1 MNGRFARARCGLTP
15 RLVLNASVARRVS
28 NHFKCSVWP
37 RRVPAGVRGQ
47 PFSKPQEVSS
57 VGTWRGG
64 VCPRGFGVR
73 SKRLSVSITAVQPRR
88 GSVLGTPSMT
98 ARRQPQA
105 HSACPTGGE
114 RVDTVRCV
122 DCRSVAID
130 SFVDRQGTGI
140 PPLVAGGGEAK
151 EDPGTRSRLCCYRSC
166 PRVCSISRTGSNST
180 VAIGSGSESPPKFD
194 EQLVSIK
201 RRVAVNIC
209 LGRYPVVAR
218 RCLGSYTPRLA
229 ELQVEGGNVGLNV
242 GSAGLHT
249 AILD

>member
-1 MNGRFARARCGLTP
+1 MGLGRCSGRFLLALAVGSLRTW
-15 RLVLNASVARRVS
+15 VLMRWFARRVS
-28 NHFKCSVWP
+28 NHLVLGVAAP
-37 RRVPAGVRGQ
+37 RPGWRRGSAL
-47 PFSKPQEVSS
+47 SKPQEVSS
-57 VGTWRGG
+57 VRTWRGG

-114 RVDTVRCV
+114 RVDTARCV

-140 PPLVAGGGEAK
+140 LPLVAGGGEAK

-201 RRVAVNIC
+201 RRVAVK
-209 LGRYPVVAR
+209 
-218 RCLGSYTPRLA
+218 
-229 ELQVEGGNVGLNV
+229 
-242 GSAGLHT
+242 
-249 AILD
+249 

>member
-1 MNGRFARARCGLTP
+1 
-15 RLVLNASVARRVS
+15 
-28 NHFKCSVWP
+28 
-37 RRVPAGVRGQ
+37 
-47 PFSKPQEVSS
+47 
-57 VGTWRGG
+57 
-64 VCPRGFGVR
+64 
-73 SKRLSVSITAVQPRR
+73 
-88 GSVLGTPSMT
+88 MT

-114 RVDTVRCV
+114 RVDTARCV

-140 PPLVAGGGEAK
+140 LPLVAGGGEAK

-201 RRVAVNIC
+201 RRVAVKNC

-218 RCLGSYTPRLA
+218 RCLASYTPRLA
-229 ELQVEGGNVGLNV
+229 ELCRSKVATWDRTLAWVRVRQPHRHLGCSHPSGAAAQLRCG
-242 GSAGLHT
+242 AG
-249 AILD
+249 IS